1 MEIIKGKLMYASVH
15 APNTKFDADGIFQV
29 DVLLPESEAVQMA
42 EKLDS
47 LVQERMASEVKAKPA
62 LKKVLT
68 SRPVYQPI
76 YDDAG
81 DETGEVKMRFKT
93 KAKIRTKD
101 GKVYDNKVAVV
112 DAKRNPILADTL
124 IGNGSVGKV
133 AFEPFA
139 YFNASAKEVGLSLRL
154 KALQVID
161 LVSYGK
167 DPFSDEE
174 GFTVEQ
180 SASVPSFDTAET
192 VESDDDF

>member
-15 APNTKFDADGIFQV
+15 TPNTKFDADGVYQV
-29 DVLLPESEAVQMA
+29 DVLLPEAEAVVMA

-68 SRPVYQPI
+68 SRPIYQPI

-81 DETGEVKMRFKT
+81 DETGEVKMKFKT

-101 GKVYDNKVAVV
+101 GKMYDNKVAVV

-124 IGNGSVGKV
+124 IGNGSIGKV

-167 DPFSDEE
+167 DPFEDEE

-180 SASVPSFDTAET
+180 STGDVSFPEVEA